1 MRTAARKHR
10 TFPAVRENGVEVVQ
24 QRIDRLALERQELRA
39 AAAGTD
45 ALERNRLA
53 IVAAQWELSHELIAR
68 YLVAPQRTAA

>member
-10 TFPAVRENGVEVVQ
+10 TFPAVRENGVEVVR

-39 AAAGTD
+39 EAAGPE